1 LGRVKGALRV
11 GLYARVSTADQKTLS
26 LQMKS
31 LQHYAKQRE
40 WQVIHAIKAIGS
52 GTKMLPSRAL
62 LMQAARKRE
71 IDVILVW
78 RLDRWGRSVS
88 DLIGT
93 LNELQDLKVGFIS
106 ITEALDFTTATGRAM
121 AGLLAVFAEFERDL
135 LSERV
140 KADIADARQR
150 GGSHGRPQTV
160 VHQKDQVRALFA
172 KGLSQSEIAR
182 QLQIGRSSVGLLL
195 QKNSS

>member
-1 LGRVKGALRV
+1 MGRAKGTMRV
-11 GLYARVSTADQKTLS
+11 GLYARVSTPDQKTLS
-26 LQMKS
+26 LQIKS
-31 LQHYAKQRE
+31 LKHYATQRG

-62 LMQAARKRE
+62 LMQSARKRE

-93 LNELQDLKVGFIS
+93 LNELHDLKVGFIS
-106 ITEALDFTTATGRAM
+106 VTEALDFTTATGRAM

-140 KADIADARQR
+140 KAGIADARQR
-150 GGSHGRPQTV
+150 GRPHGRPQTV
-160 VHQKDQVRALFA
+160 VHQRDQVQALFA
-172 KGLSQSEIAR
+172 KGISQSEIAR
-182 QLQIGRSSVGLLL
+182 QLAIGRSSVGRLL
-195 QKNSS
+195 KTI